1 MARTRNGRRIALVTM
16 DVRLADEPKG
26 LDRTAYIAST
36 LAQAGYEVDL
46 ITSSFQHWEKAQRDT
61 ADQRYRSLPFRVV
74 FIDAPS
80 YKKNLD
86 VARVR
91 NHALVAKQVA
101 VYLDA
106 HPDYDL
112 VLAKI
117 PPNDLARVCGE
128 FCRAHG
134 IPFVV
139 DVNDL
144 WPEAMR
150 MVLDVPVVSDV
161 LFRPFL
167 RDAEAAYRLADAAI
181 GTSDEYALRPQK
193 RNGREIP
200 HITVYVGN
208 DVAAFD
214 AEACAHASAVRKP
227 EGAFWVTYAGTI
239 GKSYDIRTLIEAAGD
254 IARAGHDDVQFMVLG
269 GGPEK
274 DRMEELARATAAPV
288 TFPGYLPHA
297 EMAAYLA
304 ASDVLVNSFV
314 KRAPQ
319 CIVSK
324 IGDYLAAGKPMV
336 NTLDNAEFCAKV
348 DRDGFGVNVAPE
360 APAELAGAILALK
373 DDPHAR
379 ERMGAA
385 ARAVAESQFDRPR
398 AYRRIVDLV
407 DKLLA

>member
-26 LDRTAYIAST
+26 LDRTAYIAGT
-36 LAQAGYEVDL
+36 LAEAGYEVDL
-46 ITSSFQHWEKAQRDT
+46 ITSSFQHWEKAQRNT
-61 ADQRYRSLPFRVV
+61 ADERYRNLPFHVV

-80 YKKNLD
+80 YKKNLEL
-86 VARVR
+86 ARVR
-91 NHALVAKQVA
+91 NHAQVAKQVA

-128 FCRAHG
+128 FCQAHG

-150 MVLDVPVVSDV
+150 MVLDVPVVSDA
-161 LFRPFL
+161 LFHPFL

-214 AEACAHASAVRKP
+214 AEAAANAGDVHKP

-239 GKSYDIRTLIEAAGD
+239 GKSYDIRTLVEAA
-254 IARAGHDDVQFMVLG
+254 AEVAGEGHYVVRFMVLG

-274 DRMEELARATAAPV
+274 EQMEALAREKGAPV

-297 EMAAYLA
+297 QMAAYLA
-304 ASDVLVNSFV
+304 ASDILVNSFI

-324 IGDYLAAGKPMV
+324 IGDYLAAGKPMI

-348 DRDGFGVNVAPE
+348 EHDGFGVNVPPE
-360 APAELAGAILALK
+360 APADLAGAILALK
-373 DDPHAR
+373 DDPGAR
-379 ERMGAA
+379 TRMGAA
-385 ARAVAESQFDRPR
+385 ARAVAETQFDRPQS
-398 AYRRIVDLV
+398 YRRIVELV
-407 DKLLA
+407 DERL

>member
-26 LDRTAYIAST
+26 LDRTAYIAGT
-36 LAQAGYEVDL
+36 LAEAGYEVDL
-46 ITSSFQHWEKAQRDT
+46 ITSSFQHWEKAQRNT
-61 ADQRYRSLPFRVV
+61 ADERYRNLPFHVV

-80 YKKNLD
+80 YKKNLEL
-86 VARVR
+86 ARVR
-91 NHALVAKQVA
+91 NHAQVAKQVA

-117 PPNDLARVCGE
+117 PPNDLAHVCGE
-128 FCRAHG
+128 FCQAHG

-150 MVLDVPVVSDV
+150 MVLDVPVVSDA
-161 LFRPFL
+161 LFHPFL

-214 AEACAHASAVRKP
+214 AEAAANAGDVHKP

-239 GKSYDIRTLIEAAGD
+239 GKSYDIRTLVEAAAELAGE
-254 IARAGHDDVQFMVLG
+254 GHDDVRFMVLG

-274 DRMEELARATAAPV
+274 EQMEALAREKGAPV

-297 EMAAYLA
+297 QMAAYLA
-304 ASDVLVNSFV
+304 ASDILVNSFI

-324 IGDYLAAGKPMV
+324 IGDYLAAGKPMIS
-336 NTLDNAEFCAKV
+336 TLDNAEFCAKV
-348 DRDGFGVNVAPE
+348 EHDGFGVNVPPE
-360 APAELAGAILALK
+360 APADLAGAILALK
-373 DDPHAR
+373 DDPGAR
-379 ERMGAA
+379 TRMGAA
-385 ARAVAESQFDRPR
+385 ARAVAETQFDRPQS
-398 AYRRIVDLV
+398 YRRIVELV
-407 DKLLA
+407 DELV

>member
-1 MARTRNGRRIALVTM
+1 MC
-16 DVRLADEPKG
+16 
-26 LDRTAYIAST
+26 S
-36 LAQAGYEVDL
+36 
-46 ITSSFQHWEKAQRDT
+46 
-61 ADQRYRSLPFRVV
+61 
-74 FIDAPS
+74 
-80 YKKNLD
+80 
-86 VARVR
+86 
-91 NHALVAKQVA
+91 
-101 VYLDA
+101 
-106 HPDYDL
+106 
-112 VLAKI
+112 
-117 PPNDLARVCGE
+117 
-128 FCRAHG
+128 
-134 IPFVV
+134 
-139 DVNDL
+139 
-144 WPEAMR
+144 
-150 MVLDVPVVSDV
+150 
-161 LFRPFL
+161 
-167 RDAEAAYRLADAAI
+167 
-181 GTSDEYALRPQK
+181 YALRPQK

-214 AEACAHASAVRKP
+214 AEACAHASAVHKP

-239 GKSYDIRTLIEAAGD
+239 GKSYDIRTLVEAAGD
-254 IARAGHDDVQFMVLG
+254 IARTGHDDVQFMVLG

>member
-26 LDRTAYIAST
+26 LDRTAYIAGT
-36 LAQAGYEVDL
+36 LAEAGYEVDL
-46 ITSSFQHWEKAQRDT
+46 ITSSFQHWEKAQRNT
-61 ADQRYRSLPFRVV
+61 ADERYRNLPFHVV

-80 YKKNLD
+80 YKKNLEL
-86 VARVR
+86 ARVR
-91 NHALVAKQVA
+91 NHAQVAKQVA

-128 FCRAHG
+128 FCQAHG

-150 MVLDVPVVSDV
+150 MVLDVPVVSDA
-161 LFRPFL
+161 LFHPFL

-214 AEACAHASAVRKP
+214 AEAATNAGDVHKP

-239 GKSYDIRTLIEAAGD
+239 GKSYDIRTLVEAAAELAGE
-254 IARAGHDDVQFMVLG
+254 GHDDVRFMVLG

-274 DRMEELARATAAPV
+274 EQMEALAREKGAPV

-297 EMAAYLA
+297 QMAAYLA
-304 ASDVLVNSFV
+304 ASDILVNSFI
-314 KRAPQ
+314 KRASQ

-324 IGDYLAAGKPMV
+324 IGDYLAAGKPMI

-348 DRDGFGVNVAPE
+348 EHDGFGVNVPPE
-360 APAELAGAILALK
+360 APADLAGAILALK
-373 DDPHAR
+373 DDPGAR
-379 ERMGAA
+379 TRMGAA
-385 ARAVAESQFDRPR
+385 ARAVAETQFDRPQS
-398 AYRRIVDLV
+398 YRRIVELV
-407 DKLLA
+407 DELV